1 MSSFLLENIRSNM
14 ETLEQTEKAIVM
26 CLFNK
31 LENVNSQAFLN
42 KTNRMLIQAKRLCD
56 RGS

>member
-14 ETLEQTEKAIVM
+14 EMIEQTEKSIVL

-31 LENVNSQAFLN
+31 LDNVKFSTPIINFSQ
-42 KTNRMLIQAKRLCD
+42 K
-56 RGS
+56 

>member
-14 ETLEQTEKAIVM
+14 EMTEQTEKAIVL

-31 LENVNSQAFLN
+31 LDNVKFSDSFFTQ
-42 KTNRMLIQAKRLCD
+42 K
-56 RGS
+56 

>member
-14 ETLEQTEKAIVM
+14 EVIEQTEKAIVM

-31 LENVNSQAFLN
+31 LENVNF
-42 KTNRMLIQAKRLCD
+42 KIF
-56 RGS
+56 